1 MEALVRD
8 AVQCMAQH
16 HRDLRAWLADQLDAH
31 EASTALQLRE
41 TSATRDD
48 VRDLRSAQSQA
59 LDQLR
64 NQQQQDLA
72 QAIEAITAAAD
83 SIRRDLSTTTTDVTS
98 AAQAR
103 SELEQ
108 QRANALSAKIHRL
121 TILVILQWVAL
132 TAVMLVLMTR

>member
-16 HRDLRAWLADQLDAH
+16 NGDLRAWLADQRDAH

-41 TSATRDD
+41 TSAARAD
-48 VRDLRSAQSQA
+48 VRDLRSAQSHA

-64 NQQQQDLA
+64 TQQQQDLA

-83 SIRRDLSTTTTDVTS
+83 SI
-98 AAQAR
+98 
-103 SELEQ
+103 
-108 QRANALSAKIHRL
+108 
-121 TILVILQWVAL
+121 
-132 TAVMLVLMTR
+132 